1 MSDTQPS
8 TQQEQLEL
16 FLARRQAHQGRSSLL
31 IKCAEAWHW
40 AALSI
45 PFIYTVAVLRHVL
58 HCDVI
63 HHTLSHITARRL
75 ITHRSAKFK
84 RSSNPQWATHM
95 HRCLV
100 RHECLRLLVL
110 ARHGSLQKVRTEH
123 TSEFVTHS
131 ISSRNNFEAWHSAKL
146 TAEAA
151 WWILEPSQAHQG
163 RNSLSISC
171 AEAWHWIARS
181 NTLDLHCNSVMTCI
195 TLWYCDTSHTVT
207 HYSQAR
213 IYT

>member
-63 HHTLSHITARRL
+63 HHTLSHITARHL
-75 ITHRSAKFK
+75 ITRSRAAKFQTSTS
-84 RSSNPQWATHM
+84 RSSF
-95 HRCLV
+95 
-100 RHECLRLLVL
+100 ECLTLSQSQILMNSGTLTSTSSQEQHNYFLYICTQTQNDKKLRF
-110 ARHGSLQKVRTEH
+110 ALQAKI
-123 TSEFVTHS
+123 FGHS
-131 ISSRNNFEAWHSAKL
+131 NRMVCTLSSKM
-146 TAEAA
+146 
-151 WWILEPSQAHQG
+151 QA
-163 RNSLSISC
+163 
-171 AEAWHWIARS
+171 
-181 NTLDLHCNSVMTCI
+181 
-195 TLWYCDTSHTVT
+195 
-207 HYSQAR
+207 
-213 IYT
+213 